1 MRRTGRPNFP
11 PRPSSR
17 NPSASMTSSALWRA
31 CRQAT
36 ELSAWSARERHAPFG
51 AAVAA
56 AIAEEPR
63 RPQND
68 RLRVD
73 LGEALHRQ
81 SRAAQELS
89 VLRAES
95 LGHKRCG
102 GRIRDLGQGLDQ
114 LDLEVGPRRPDG
126 EHHARLVAQVV
137 DLPRV
142 GLAECHDP
150 LAVPVEPDR
159 DQVRTPI
166 GPHGAEPD
174 DGICPQ
180 RGVHRWATSE
190 RLSGGRCGA
199 KHGHSVDLDDVLATC
214 ETSPRGLDVGR
225 APAWPDDV
233 GPTLYSARMPPIA
246 SVDVP
251 ASSANLG
258 SGFDCFAAAL
268 SLKMRAE
275 LWHGDES
282 GIVLNSRGEG
292 TPRDDEPADD
302 NLLIRAFREGLR
314 ISAAPGA
321 ASWRL
326 EVSSMIPAAR
336 GLGSSAAAIVAGA
349 VLGAA
354 VGRRTV
360 EADELLA
367 LAARLEGHP
376 DNVAAALYGG
386 FTVALAETDER
397 IVLRRFRV
405 PEAWIP
411 VAFIPQRESRTH
423 EMRAALPST
432 ISHAVAGR
440 QAGRSALLA
449 AAIMTSDAGL
459 LRAAMADELHQPYRL
474 PLLSGSRELIELA
487 YERGAAG
494 ACLSGAGPTVL
505 AICDSPTSAHAVE
518 KAWNAAGVPGMAT
531 RLRFDTSGARLVAD

>member
-1 MRRTGRPNFP
+1 
-11 PRPSSR
+11 
-17 NPSASMTSSALWRA
+17 
-31 CRQAT
+31 
-36 ELSAWSARERHAPFG
+36 
-51 AAVAA
+51 
-56 AIAEEPR
+56 
-63 RPQND
+63 
-68 RLRVD
+68 
-73 LGEALHRQ
+73 
-81 SRAAQELS
+81 
-89 VLRAES
+89 
-95 LGHKRCG
+95 
-102 GRIRDLGQGLDQ
+102 
-114 LDLEVGPRRPDG
+114 
-126 EHHARLVAQVV
+126 
-137 DLPRV
+137 
-142 GLAECHDP
+142 
-150 LAVPVEPDR
+150 
-159 DQVRTPI
+159 
-166 GPHGAEPD
+166 
-174 DGICPQ
+174 
-180 RGVHRWATSE
+180 
-190 RLSGGRCGA
+190 
-199 KHGHSVDLDDVLATC
+199 
-214 ETSPRGLDVGR
+214 
-225 APAWPDDV
+225 
-233 GPTLYSARMPPIA
+233 MPPIA

-268 SLKMRAE
+268 SLKLRAE

-314 ISAAPGA
+314 ISAAPGG

-386 FTVALAETDER
+386 FTVALAETNER
-397 IVLRRFRV
+397 VVLRRFRV

-423 EMRAALPST
+423 ERRAALPST
-432 ISHAVAGR
+432 VSYEVAAR

-505 AICDSPTSAHAVE
+505 AICDSPTSAHTVE

-531 RLRFDTSGARLVAD
+531 RLRFHTSGARLVAD

>member
-1 MRRTGRPNFP
+1 M
-11 PRPSSR
+11 
-17 NPSASMTSSALWRA
+17 
-31 CRQAT
+31 
-36 ELSAWSARERHAPFG
+36 
-51 AAVAA
+51 
-56 AIAEEPR
+56 
-63 RPQND
+63 
-68 RLRVD
+68 
-73 LGEALHRQ
+73 
-81 SRAAQELS
+81 
-89 VLRAES
+89 
-95 LGHKRCG
+95 
-102 GRIRDLGQGLDQ
+102 
-114 LDLEVGPRRPDG
+114 
-126 EHHARLVAQVV
+126 
-137 DLPRV
+137 
-142 GLAECHDP
+142 
-150 LAVPVEPDR
+150 
-159 DQVRTPI
+159 
-166 GPHGAEPD
+166 
-174 DGICPQ
+174 
-180 RGVHRWATSE
+180 
-190 RLSGGRCGA
+190 
-199 KHGHSVDLDDVLATC
+199 
-214 ETSPRGLDVGR
+214 
-225 APAWPDDV
+225 PA
-233 GPTLYSARMPPIA
+233 IA

-258 SGFDCFAAAL
+258 SGFDCFAVAL

-314 ISAAPGA
+314 ISAAPGG

-505 AICDSPTSAHAVE
+505 AICDSPTSAHTVE

>member
-1 MRRTGRPNFP
+1 
-11 PRPSSR
+11 
-17 NPSASMTSSALWRA
+17 
-31 CRQAT
+31 
-36 ELSAWSARERHAPFG
+36 
-51 AAVAA
+51 
-56 AIAEEPR
+56 
-63 RPQND
+63 
-68 RLRVD
+68 
-73 LGEALHRQ
+73 
-81 SRAAQELS
+81 
-89 VLRAES
+89 
-95 LGHKRCG
+95 
-102 GRIRDLGQGLDQ
+102 
-114 LDLEVGPRRPDG
+114 
-126 EHHARLVAQVV
+126 
-137 DLPRV
+137 
-142 GLAECHDP
+142 
-150 LAVPVEPDR
+150 
-159 DQVRTPI
+159 
-166 GPHGAEPD
+166 
-174 DGICPQ
+174 
-180 RGVHRWATSE
+180 
-190 RLSGGRCGA
+190 
-199 KHGHSVDLDDVLATC
+199 
-214 ETSPRGLDVGR
+214 
-225 APAWPDDV
+225 
-233 GPTLYSARMPPIA
+233 MPPIA

-314 ISAAPGA
+314 ISAAPGG

-411 VAFIPQRESRTH
+411 VAFIPQRESRTE

-432 ISHAVAGR
+432 ISYAVAAR

-449 AAIMTSDAGL
+449 AAVMTSDAGL

-474 PLLSGSRELIELA
+474 PLLPGSRELLDLA

-505 AICDSPTSAHAVE
+505 AICDSPTSAHTVE